1 MIRVILIM
9 VIIIIILKINKVLSF
24 IFNMLFFFRTLFFLK
39 CNVGGFWGYQNLRLY
54 FRLDYYSYVLIL
66 LTIWIIA
73 LIFIT
78 LSKFE
83 GLKSCVF
90 LVMLMILFIFFSMR
104 NLILFYFFFELRL
117 IPTFMLIIY
126 WGYNIER
133 ISAAYFILMYT
144 LLISLPLLI
153 YLINIYKIM
162 LRFDFV
168 LLILNNFKIGMWGGV
183 ILIGAF
189 LIKIPVYLFHIWLP
203 KAHVEAPVYG
213 SIVLAAIL
221 LKLGRYGLLRILIIF
236 FNRILN
242 LRNFIIRL
250 GIIGR
255 IIIRIVCLTQID
267 IKILVAYSS
276 VVHIN
281 LMLCGLI
288 RFCKIGFIRAY
299 LIIISHGLCSSGI
312 FFIVNL
318 YYYRTNRRLLFLNKG
333 IINIIPIFSIWWF
346 ILCSSNFSFP
356 LAVRFIGEIY
366 FLGVIIGL
374 EIFIIIYLI
383 VIRFLSRA
391 YSLYLYL
398 YVQQGE
404 IFYLNIKIIKKG
416 RIKEIYIRILHYLP
430 LVVIIL
436 DLIVF

>member
-1 MIRVILIM
+1 MIRIIFIII
-9 VIIIIILKINKVLSF
+9 IIIIILKVNKIISF
-24 IFNMLFFFRTLFFLK
+24 VFNILFFLTIFIFFK
-39 CNVGGFWGYQNLRLY
+39 CNVRRFWGYQNIRLF
-54 FRLDYYSYVLIL
+54 FRLDYYSYILIL
-66 LTIWIIA
+66 LTIWIIG

-78 LSKFE
+78 LSKYEF
-83 GLKSCVF
+83 LKSIVF
-90 LVMLMILFIFFSMR
+90 LIILIILFIFFSMR

-117 IPTFMLIIY
+117 IPTFILIIY

-133 ISAAYFILMYT
+133 IRAAYFILIYT

-153 YLINIYKIM
+153 YLLYIYKLI
-162 LRFDFV
+162 LRFDFI
-168 LLILNNFKIGMWGGV
+168 LLMLNRFKIRVWRGV
-183 ILIGAF
+183 VLIGAF
-189 LIKIPVYLFHIWLP
+189 LIKMPVYLFHIWLP

-221 LKLGRYGLLRILIIF
+221 LKLGRYGLLRILLIF
-236 FNRILN
+236 FNRILK
-242 LRNFIIRL
+242 LSNFIIRL
-250 GIIGR
+250 GLIGR
-255 IIIRIVCLTQID
+255 LIIRIVCLTQID

-281 LMLCGLI
+281 LILCGLI
-288 RFCKIGFIRAY
+288 RFCKIGFIRSY
-299 LIIISHGLCSSGI
+299 LIIIRHGLCSSGL

-333 IINIIPIFSIWWF
+333 IIRIIPIFSIWWF

-356 LAVRFIGEIY
+356 LAIRFIGELY
-366 FLGVIIGL
+366 FLGVVIRLDKI
-374 EIFIIIYLI
+374 IIIYLI
-383 VIRFLSRA
+383 LIRFLCRA

-404 IFYLNIKIIKKG
+404 IYYFNIKLIKRG
-416 RIKEIYIRILHYLP
+416 NIKEVYVRILHYLP

-436 DLIVF
+436 NLIIF